1 MNTLGQA
8 ACAAAIAIAASALP
22 AGAQS
27 VPTHASTEAEQTD
40 VAVTVYNG
48 GRALVRDRRNVT
60 LSEGEV
66 ALQFKDVAEQILP
79 ETVSL
84 RAMNAPE
91 ALRILEQN
99 YEYDL
104 LSPDKLMEKYIGR
117 GVRLVNKDSEYNFTE
132 VPATL
137 LSTNGGPV
145 YQVGEDIYLGHPGS
159 VVLPEIPEE
168 LIARP
173 TLVWLLQSAQAE
185 YDIEA
190 SYLTGGISWKA
201 DYVLR
206 LDQAGSVG
214 DLEGWVTLE
223 NQSGGAYRNALLKL
237 VAGDVNLVQPEMRG
251 RQLEMMAMAY
261 APAAKADMGGMEQ
274 EAFGEFHLYTLPRRT
289 TIRANQT
296 KQVSL
301 LGAAGVQTRRVYEV
315 EAGQWYFSQPMGE
328 EKNLKPAAY
337 LLFDNK
343 EANQLGVP
351 LPGGVVRVYQEDR
364 SGALQ
369 FTGEDRIQHTP
380 KDEEVRLRLGTVFDV
395 VVDRKQTDYRRIAD
409 NVHSAAYEF
418 SVRNR
423 KDEDVVIDFVERFG
437 GEWTLLEQSIQPE
450 KRDAATAVFHV
461 PVKAGEEVTVTYRV
475 QVRY

>member
-1 MNTLGQA
+1 MNTLVRA
-8 ACAAAIAIAASALP
+8 ACAAALGLAGTLP
-22 AGAQS
+22 AGAQ
-27 VPTHASTEAEQTD
+27 PPATHASTEAQQTD
-40 VAVTVYNG
+40 VAITVYNG

-66 ALQFKDVAEQILP
+66 ALQFKDVAERIMP

-84 RAMNAPE
+84 RAMNAPD

-117 GVRLVNKDSEYNFTE
+117 QVRLVNKDNDYNFTE

-137 LSTNGGPV
+137 LSVNGGAV
-145 YQVGEDIYLGHPGS
+145 YRVGEDIYLGHPGT

-173 TLVWLLQSAQAE
+173 TLVWLLRSARTDYE
-185 YDIEA
+185 VEA
-190 SYLTGGISWKA
+190 SYLTGGITWKA

-206 LDQAGSVG
+206 LDQAGKTG
-214 DLEGWVTLE
+214 DLEGWVTLQ
-223 NQSGGAYRNALLKL
+223 NQSGAAYRNALLKL

-251 RQLEMMAMAY
+251 RQMEMMALAY
-261 APAAKADMGGMEQ
+261 APAAKADMAGMEQ

-289 TIRANQT
+289 TIRSNQT

-301 LGAAGVQTRRVYEV
+301 LGAAGVETRRVYEV
-315 EAGQWYFSQPMGE
+315 EAGQWYYTQQMGE
-328 EKNLKPAAY
+328 EKNLKPTAY

-343 EANQLGVP
+343 EANKMGMP

-395 VVDRKQTDYRRIAD
+395 VVDRKQTDYRRVAD
-409 NVHSAAYEF
+409 QVHTASYEF

-423 KDEDVVIDFVERFG
+423 KDEDVVIDLVERFG
-437 GEWTLLEQSIQPE
+437 GEWTLLEKSIEPE
-450 KRDAATAVFHV
+450 KRDAFTAVFHV
-461 PVKAGEEVTVTYRV
+461 PVPAGGEVTVTYRV